1 VTRQEPDRSE
11 LVYAL
16 DPDPQG
22 NPQPA
27 AWLSASSEGA
37 VRTFGDLNESST
49 EAQLSHRLLLG
60 RLTGPVQLKVG
71 AAWRQSDRH
80 AANVAYSI
88 SSSLPRADR
97 ELPAEQIFDGRYNQ
111 PGDAWFTVSALG
123 GGGTYDAEETVSAGF
138 AMLQMP
144 LTGALELVGGARH
157 ERSATTVRT
166 VPTSGSPVTSSPE
179 YQDLLPSLALNL
191 RLGESHVVRLAASR
205 TLSRPEYRELAP
217 VQYREVIGGENVVG
231 NADLRRAL
239 IQNYDL
245 RWEWYPRA
253 TEVISI
259 GLFAKSFADPI
270 ERIYLATSGTRLVTF
285 VNAESARN
293 YGVEVEVRKNLDL
306 LGEAL
311 RPFQAFANA
320 TVMHSEIT
328 IGGGAA
334 SKLNDQRAMVG
345 QAPYVINTGL
355 TYTSTGGR
363 FSATALYNLVGA
375 RMVSAAEA
383 PLPDIFEQPRHMLDL
398 ALRFP
403 ILPGLSGK
411 ADFRNLLDAA
421 SLVRQGTVTREYYRS
436 GRSFSVGLSWQP

>member
-1 VTRQEPDRSE
+1 
-11 LVYAL
+11 
-16 DPDPQG
+16 
-22 NPQPA
+22 
-27 AWLSASSEGA
+27 
-37 VRTFGDLNESST
+37 
-49 EAQLSHRLLLG
+49 
-60 RLTGPVQLKVG
+60 
-71 AAWRQSDRH
+71 
-80 AANVAYSI
+80 
-88 SSSLPRADR
+88 
-97 ELPAEQIFDGRYNQ
+97 
-111 PGDAWFTVSALG
+111 
-123 GGGTYDAEETVSAGF
+123 
-138 AMLQMP
+138 
-144 LTGALELVGGARH
+144 
-157 ERSATTVRT
+157 VRT

-345 QAPYVINTGL
+345 QAPYVINTGSSCMSRQSGSVHL
-355 TYTSTGGR
+355 SSG
-363 FSATALYNLVGA
+363 FS
-375 RMVSAAEA
+375 RMPVEG
-383 PLPDIFEQPRHMLDL
+383 LP
-398 ALRFP
+398 
-403 ILPGLSGK
+403 
-411 ADFRNLLDAA
+411 
-421 SLVRQGTVTREYYRS
+421 Y
-436 GRSFSVGLSWQP
+436 